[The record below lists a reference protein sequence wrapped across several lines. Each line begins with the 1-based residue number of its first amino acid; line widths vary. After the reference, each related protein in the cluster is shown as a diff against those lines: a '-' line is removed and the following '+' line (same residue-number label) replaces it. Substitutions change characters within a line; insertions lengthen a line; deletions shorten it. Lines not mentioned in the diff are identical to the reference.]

1 MLDFGWP
8 ELLLILAVIV
18 FVTGPQDI
26 PKLLYQAG
34 RMARRVQYLRFTMSD
49 KFDAFMREHDL
60 QELRKGNLES
70 APGEDEY
77 DERAED
83 EMLPL
88 LEENEKQEKNAKSD
102 F

>member
-34 RMARRVQYLRFTMSD
+34 RMARRLQYLRFTMSD
-49 KFDAFMREHDL
+49 KFDAFMREHELED
-60 QELRKGNLES
+60 LRKAG
-70 APGEDEY
+70 ADTPDIY
-77 DERAED
+77 DDTGED

-88 LEENEKQEKNAKSD
+88 LEEKTEKKTTNEHD
-102 F
+102 